1 MNDLATTHPDKA
13 VLGLIAGGGRLPFLV
28 SEGARKAGLTVVCVG
43 LMDNVDPALADQV
56 DIFYRVPIARLGAW
70 MRKLRRHGVSST
82 IMVGQAAKSS
92 LFTPWRIVRYIPDWR
107 TVRVYYWRLRGK
119 TLQTDLFLGAIADEL
134 ATGGVI
140 LEDSTRYCQEHL
152 AEAGV
157 LTRHQPSARAR
168 ADIEFGWDIAKKL
181 GELDIGQAVIVREGD
196 IIAVEA
202 IEGTA
207 QMIKRAGQYCRR
219 GGWTLIKTSKPKQ
232 DMRFDVPCV
241 GAQTIRDMAQHGG
254 KTLVVEA
261 GKTIIIDKPE
271 ALALADE
278 LGIVVVACAL

>member
-1 MNDLATTHPDKA
+1 VDDFADANHDKG

-28 SEGARKAGLTVVCVG
+28 AAGAKKAGLRVVCVG
-43 LMDNVDPALADQV
+43 FMDNVDPTLADHV
-56 DIFYRVPIARLGAW
+56 DVFYRVPIARLGSW
-70 MRKLRRHGVSST
+70 IGKLRRHGASST
-82 IMVGQAAKSS
+82 IMVGRAAKSS

-107 TVRVYYWRLRGK
+107 TLRVFYWRLRGK
-119 TLQTDLFLGAIADEL
+119 TLQTDLVLGAIADEL

-140 LEDSTRYCQEHL
+140 LENSTTYCQDHL

-157 LTRHQPSARAR
+157 LTRHRPSTRAQ

-181 GELDIGQAVIVREGD
+181 GELDIGQAVIVKEGD
-196 IIAVEA
+196 VIAVEA

-207 QMIKRAGQYCRR
+207 QMIKRAGQYCRK

-241 GAQTIRDMAQHGG
+241 GAETIRDMAQHGG
-254 KTLVVEA
+254 KNLVVEA

-278 LGIVVVACAL
+278 LGIAVIACK